1 MMEGFI
7 ALLFK
12 SMPVSEVADT
22 LDEHDT
28 QLWRLISELV
38 ERAHKGED
46 WSKVRRV
53 LVDETSSKRGHRY
66 VTCFVDAE
74 SRRLLFLT
82 EGKGSDTVEAFA
94 RELEARRGFRDQIE
108 LVCMDMSGAFAK
120 GVTRSLPKAR
130 VAYDHFHIMQM
141 AGKAVDEVRKD
152 LRSRGAA
159 LKGALWALRGN
170 VWNQSAERLAQ
181 RAAYCQQYPRLG
193 SSIML
198 RETLQDVLADRDEE
212 SLRWWCQRAMRS
224 RLEPF
229 KKLVRTLRTHWDG
242 VCAFMDTRI
251 TNGLIEAINGKL
263 QLAKRLA
270 RGYRSLRN
278 FRTMAYLKAGAL
290 TVDIP
295 ALKPTK
301 THTI

>member
-1 MMEGFI
+1 MALQLEGTPWRVQESSFIGDPKTLTLKLTFDRGSRFACPECGSLCPVHDTQSRIWRHLDFFQYRCELSAPVPRIRCEEHGVRATCEVPWAKKGSGFTLMMEAFI
-7 ALLFK
+7 ALLCQN
-12 SMPVSEVADT
+12 MPVSEVADT

-28 QLWRLISELV
+28 RLWRLISELV

-53 LVDETSSKRGHRY
+53 LVDETISIRGHRY

-198 RETLQDVLADRDEE
+198 RETL
-212 SLRWWCQRAMRS
+212 
-224 RLEPF
+224 
-229 KKLVRTLRTHWDG
+229 
-242 VCAFMDTRI
+242 
-251 TNGLIEAINGKL
+251 
-263 QLAKRLA
+263 
-270 RGYRSLRN
+270 
-278 FRTMAYLKAGAL
+278 
-290 TVDIP
+290 
-295 ALKPTK
+295 
-301 THTI
+301 